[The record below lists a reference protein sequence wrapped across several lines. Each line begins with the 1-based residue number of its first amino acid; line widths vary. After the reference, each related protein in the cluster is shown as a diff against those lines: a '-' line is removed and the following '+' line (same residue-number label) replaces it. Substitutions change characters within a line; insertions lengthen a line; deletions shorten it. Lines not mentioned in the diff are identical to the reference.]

1 MNQDIQKFME
11 LMETDEALQEKLKS
25 AAESYT
31 GEMTP
36 EAAYDNLIIPI
47 AREAGLNF
55 TMEELR
61 EYEKQNTPHQLDPGE
76 ILGDEDWRTDG
87 QGRCYDPKDS

>member
-61 EYEKQNTPHQLDPGE
+61 E
-76 ILGDEDWRTDG
+76 
-87 QGRCYDPKDS
+87 